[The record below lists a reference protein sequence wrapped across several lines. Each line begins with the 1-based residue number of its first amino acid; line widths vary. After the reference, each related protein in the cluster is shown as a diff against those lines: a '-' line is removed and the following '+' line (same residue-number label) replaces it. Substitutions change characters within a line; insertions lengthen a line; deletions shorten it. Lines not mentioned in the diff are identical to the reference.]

1 MYAME
6 PVFAMAFGAIWLKE
20 ELQWNK
26 LLGAE
31 HSARLHSQR
40 YLDNFVVFVL
50 PFEILILLSN

>member
-26 LLGAE
+26 LLGAASIVLACIL
-31 HSARLHSQR
+31 SA
-40 YLDNFVVFVL
+40 
-50 PFEILILLSN
+50 I